1 MFTKIV
7 SLFILSRLLLQDCSV
22 AFNIRDS
29 NVISSYSHGYNS
41 PSIKNE
47 ELDDYNYF
55 TKMFPKVSFLQEEN
69 NDNDNKNELDSN
81 AQQNAPETNEPLPA
95 DGTNQSQDNA
105 SNENKENKEN
115 NENKENKENNE
126 NKENKENNENKEEGK
141 KKKEMKAIGDPDLLK
156 DRDYTLISENTINSL
171 KHEEESIDETIEEE
185 ETDVKL
191 DENNKPLI
199 KYAPDY
205 THRLKKT
212 MHKLGYDK
220 EFTLAEV
227 SKVQSCPND
236 NFLFDAYPE
245 SIEQFKKNN
254 FKLMEDKGTQF
265 VGCLKRNNLTKTNG
279 YDTRLKFGNSVNTFG
294 IYAIPNELVIY
305 DLINIP
311 SSVDYISLANDY
323 DIPESEFPNL
333 HKLNYC
339 LLNPGKLEKLLKKK
353 NIKSYINEKN
363 KGSYD
368 EFFKNA
374 LNESIRCHVENSLYE
389 LFEKD
394 HFRQFFKQT
403 RIDIKGDLKKKLYLI
418 KSGLSYR
425 SRRYVDYIYK
435 ETIEELEYQEKKFRL
450 LESYMVRIG
459 LYYTGYS
466 LGDVCNEYM
475 EKDTV
480 YEANAFLYDHFA
492 KPIRMFS
499 SCIKNLTV
507 YNNIVSN
514 VHGRMRQLLTH
525 TPRKPVLKEIHFN
538 VLLNKF
544 KKPQNKDQLPY
555 DPTVKSFALGELTR
569 EPIYGF
575 NHAFFEY
582 KKKQILDVI
591 NKVKLDVFS
600 LVQKGPRHLQLAP
613 SNMEIYMSVLE
624 KYKKELRDLFK
635 EMNNDYVKLF
645 EMRLSAFYRKD
656 FMTYGRLF

>member
-29 NVISSYSHGYNS
+29 NVISGYSHGYNS

-55 TKMFPKVSFLQEEN
+55 TKMFPKVSFLQEGDN
-69 NDNDNKNELDSN
+69 GNDNKNKLDSN
-81 AQQNAPETNEPLPA
+81 AQQNAPEANEPQPA
-95 DGTNQSQDNA
+95 AGTNQSQDNA
-105 SNENKENKEN
+105 SNKNKENID
-115 NENKENKENNE
+115 
-126 NKENKENNENKEEGK
+126 EGK
-141 KKKEMKAIGDPDLLK
+141 KKKEMKPIGDPELLK

-171 KHEEESIDETIEEE
+171 KHEEESIDETIEEK
-185 ETDVKL
+185 ETDVKF

-199 KYAPDY
+199 KYTPDY
-205 THRLKKT
+205 TQRLKKT

-220 EFTLAEV
+220 EFILAGV

-236 NFLFDAYPE
+236 NFLFDIYPE
-245 SIEQFKKNN
+245 SIEKFKKNN
-254 FKLMEDKGTQF
+254 LKLMEDKGTHF
-265 VGCLKRNNLTKTNG
+265 IGCLRRNNLTRTNG
-279 YDTRLKFGNSVNTFG
+279 HDTKLKFGNSVNTFG
-294 IYAIPNELVIY
+294 PYAIPNELVIY
-305 DLINIP
+305 DLINLP
-311 SSVDYISLANDY
+311 PSVDYISLANDY

-339 LLNPGKLEKLLKKK
+339 LLNPAKLEKLLKKK

-363 KGSYD
+363 KGSYN

-374 LNESIRCHVENSLYE
+374 LNESIRCHVENALYE
-389 LFEKD
+389 LLEKD
-394 HFRQFFKQT
+394 HFRQFFKQD
-403 RIDIKGDLKKKLYLI
+403 RIDVKGDLKKKLYLI

-425 SRRYVDYIYK
+425 SRRYVDRIYK
-435 ETIEELEYQEKKFRL
+435 ETIEELEYQEQKFRL

-475 EKDTV
+475 EKDSI
-480 YEANAFLYDHFA
+480 YEATAYLYEHFE

-569 EPIYGF
+569 EPIYGL

-582 KKKQILDVI
+582 KKKQVLDII

-600 LVQKGPRHLQLAP
+600 LVQKGPRNLQLAP
-613 SNMEIYMSVLE
+613 SNMELYMSVLK
-624 KYKKELRDLFK
+624 KYKKELSDLLK
-635 EMNNDYVKLF
+635 EMNYDYVKLF
-645 EMRLSAFYRKD
+645 EMRLSAFYHKD
-656 FMTYGRLF
+656 FMPYGRLF

>member
-7 SLFILSRLLLQDCSV
+7 SLFILSRLLLQDCTV

-41 PSIKNE
+41 PSIQNE
-47 ELDDYNYF
+47 ELGDYNYF
-55 TKMFPKVSFLQEEN
+55 TKMFPKVSFLQEDN
-69 NDNDNKNELDSN
+69 NGNDNKNELDSN
-81 AQQNAPETNEPLPA
+81 AQQNVPETNEPLPA
-95 DGTNQSQDNA
+95 DNANQTQDNA
-105 SNENKENKEN
+105 SNENKENIEKGQ
-115 NENKENKENNE
+115 NKT
-126 NKENKENNENKEEGK
+126 
-141 KKKEMKAIGDPDLLK
+141 EMKIIGDPDLLK
-156 DRDYTLISENTINSL
+156 DRDYTLIRENTINSL

-199 KYAPDY
+199 KYTPDY

-220 EFTLAEV
+220 EFTLTGL

-236 NFLFDAYPE
+236 NFLFDVFPQ
-245 SIEQFKKNN
+245 SIEEFKKND
-254 FKLMEDKGTQF
+254 FKLMESKGTKF
-265 VGCLKRNNLTKTNG
+265 IGCLRRNNLTRTNG
-279 YDTRLKFGNSVNTFG
+279 YDTKLKFGNSVNTFG
-294 IYAIPNELVIY
+294 PYAIPNELVIF
-305 DLINIP
+305 DLINLP
-311 SSVDYISLANDY
+311 PSVDYISLANDY

-353 NIKSYINEKN
+353 SIKSYLNDKN

-374 LNESIRCHVENSLYE
+374 LYESIKCHIENSL
-389 LFEKD
+389 FDIFAQD
-394 HFRQFFKQT
+394 HFRQHYKQV
-403 RIDIKGDLKKKLYLI
+403 RIDIKGDLKKKMYLI

-425 SRRYVDYIYK
+425 SRRHADSIYK
-435 ETIEELEYQEKKFRL
+435 EIIEDLEYQEKKFRL
-450 LESYMVRIG
+450 LESYMVRIT

-466 LGDVCNEYM
+466 LDDVCNEYM
-475 EKDTV
+475 EKDSI
-480 YEANAFLYDHFA
+480 YEAKAYLYEHFA

-507 YNNIVSN
+507 YNNVVSN
-514 VHGRMRQLLTH
+514 VHSRMRQLLTH

-544 KKPQNKDQLPY
+544 KKPQNKNQLPY

-582 KKKQILDVI
+582 KKKKVLDVI
-591 NKVKLDVFS
+591 NKIKLDVFS
-600 LVQKGPRHLQLAP
+600 LVQKGPMHLQLAP
-613 SNMEIYMSVLE
+613 SNMELYMSVLQ
-624 KYKKELRDLFK
+624 KYKEELRKILK
-635 EMNNDYVKLF
+635 EMNYDYVKLF
-645 EMRLSAFYRKD
+645 EMRLSAFHHKD
-656 FMTYGRLF
+656 FMPYGRLF